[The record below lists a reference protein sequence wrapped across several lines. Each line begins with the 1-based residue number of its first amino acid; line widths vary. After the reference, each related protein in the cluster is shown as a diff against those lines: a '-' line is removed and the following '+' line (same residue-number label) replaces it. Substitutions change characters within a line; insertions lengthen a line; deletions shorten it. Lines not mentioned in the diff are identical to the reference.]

1 MRHLPLEPVPALLA
15 QHRSAEAVLTNSQEL
30 FRAEFWHSPYL
41 EIRLLLLVWEQTITH
56 AFKAKP
62 SCQVSVQSLTAIKS
76 GEGSVALLSPPPP
89 KPLDHSCPSHE
100 SATADSP
107 QPLQSVCTMLIHQR
121 RFVGCFVQVPCS
133 SGLAGMPCQGCI
145 FPASSST
152 HFSLCKQS
160 GVG

>member
-30 FRAEFWHSPYL
+30 FRAEFWHIPYL

-76 GEGSVALLSPPPP
+76 GEGSVALLSPP
-89 KPLDHSCPSHE
+89 
-100 SATADSP
+100 
-107 QPLQSVCTMLIHQR
+107 LQSLWITAVLPTNLPQLTVLSHYRACA
-121 RFVGCFVQVPCS
+121 PC
-133 SGLAGMPCQGCI
+133 
-145 FPASSST
+145 
-152 HFSLCKQS
+152 
-160 GVG
+160 